1 MEGGEIVLGFM
12 QKAEMLAA
20 TDSGAYTR
28 LFGLDL
34 QLIHDAVLLGISIF
48 ILFLLL
54 SYLLFNPARAYLD
67 KRKAKIKD
75 DIDTAEKNKEEA
87 KALKLDYEGKLKE
100 INKEADEILSEARKR
115 ANKNEAQIIAEA
127 REEAARIKQRA
138 MTEID
143 LERKRA
149 MDDMKKEMVEI
160 AALMAGKVVSAN
172 IDKTIQAS
180 LVEDTLKEIGEDTWQ
195 K

>member
-20 TDSGAYTR
+20 TNSGTYTR
-28 LFGLDL
+28 LFGLDP

-54 SYLLFNPARAYLD
+54 SYLVFNPTRDYLE
-67 KRKAKIKD
+67 KRKSKIKN
-75 DIDTAEKNKEEA
+75 DIQTAEKNREDA
-87 KALKLDYEGKLKE
+87 QALKFDYEGKLRE

-127 REEAARIKQRA
+127 KEEAARIKQRA
-138 MTEID
+138 MTDIE

-149 MDDMKKEMVEI
+149 MDDMKKEMVQI

-172 IDKTIQAS
+172 IDTSIQAN
-180 LVEDTLKEIGEDTWQ
+180 LLEDTLKEIGEDTWQ

>member
-20 TDSGAYTR
+20 SDSGTYTR

-54 SYLLFNPARAYLD
+54 SYLLFNPARAYLE
-67 KRKAKIKD
+67 KRKAKIEN

-87 KALKLDYEGKLKE
+87 MALKLDYEGKLKE

-127 REEAARIKQRA
+127 REEAVRIKQRA

-149 MDDMKKEMVEI
+149 MDDMKKEMVQI

-180 LVEDTLKEIGEDTWQ
+180 LVEDTLNEIGEDTWQ